1 MLVTD
6 KGSVLVTWRGGCN
19 GGGLREITSEGPVKN
34 QREKE
39 SLERRELAGG
49 EMRFCIERS

>member
-1 MLVTD
+1 MLVTN

-19 GGGLREITSEGPVKN
+19 GGGLREITSEGSVKN

-39 SLERRELAGG
+39 SLERRERAG
-49 EMRFCIERS
+49 EK